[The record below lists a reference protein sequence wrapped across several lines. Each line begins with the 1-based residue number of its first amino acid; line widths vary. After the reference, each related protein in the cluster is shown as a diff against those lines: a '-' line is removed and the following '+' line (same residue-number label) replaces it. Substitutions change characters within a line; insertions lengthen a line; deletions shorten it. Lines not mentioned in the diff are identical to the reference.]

1 MVNNGKEELHF
12 LSAFL
17 ITRDLMMLLPVIQF
31 SRSVV
36 SDSSRPRESQH
47 TRPPCPR
54 LLVCCGKDSF
64 NG

>member
-17 ITRDLMMLLPVIQF
+17 ITRDLMILLPVI
-31 SRSVV
+31 S
-36 SDSSRPRESQH
+36 H
-47 TRPPCPR
+47 
-54 LLVCCGKDSF
+54 LLVCCGKDFF